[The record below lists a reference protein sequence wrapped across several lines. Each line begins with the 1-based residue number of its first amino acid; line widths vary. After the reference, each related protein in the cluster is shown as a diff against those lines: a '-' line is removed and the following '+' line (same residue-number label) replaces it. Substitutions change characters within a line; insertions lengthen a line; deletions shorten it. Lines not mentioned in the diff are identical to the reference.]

1 MLSSCTRT
9 LGYNSPLCRERTE
22 LLAIIPRGIRLGR
35 RESRRGFPIS
45 RARYPCLR
53 ALTVCNIYVCAC
65 VCVSY
70 VYVCVQSTRGTVQRK
85 SSCPAG
91 SRWDGMAS
99 CLYQFATDPL
109 ALDKLITLQR
119 RSFLLEKTGT
129 CFLSLPDAV
138 RSNQPAV

>member
-1 MLSSCTRT
+1 MKAGEGFLYPVLGTRVYEHSQFVT
-9 LGYNSPLCRERTE
+9 YTCVR
-22 LLAIIPRGIRLGR
+22 
-35 RESRRGFPIS
+35 
-45 RARYPCLR
+45 
-53 ALTVCNIYVCAC
+53 